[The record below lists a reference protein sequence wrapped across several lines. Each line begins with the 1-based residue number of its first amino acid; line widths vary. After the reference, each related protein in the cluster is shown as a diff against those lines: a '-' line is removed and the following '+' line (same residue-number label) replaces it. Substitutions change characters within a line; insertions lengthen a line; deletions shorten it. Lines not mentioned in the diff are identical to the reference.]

1 MTAEPPRGPILF
13 DDEGRIV
20 ARPDVRPAEPSA
32 AAPVPARPVL
42 IDTDEP
48 AGPIDHNWDEVA
60 RGPAAP
66 RSRGLSSLSWFAIAA
81 TLLILGIGAVEGIGY
96 VEAQFARAVWAGW
109 ATALIVGGAFGALG
123 LGIWREVSGLWSVD
137 AAERLQAALGP
148 AAADPVASARAAGRW
163 LGAVERRGVDVA
175 LSRAGL
181 DRAGTVEA
189 VGAALSS
196 SVLLRLDREADAALR
211 RAAMQIATAAALSP
225 KAWLDGALFMW
236 RGVRLVREIAEI
248 YGLRPGILGTW
259 TLLRRVMLGA
269 ATVAAADLAGGVA
282 MQALVTSTLV
292 QKLGGEVAGAAAAW
306 QRMYR
311 LGQAAIAACR
321 PLPRTSDL
329 PEA

>member
-1 MTAEPPRGPILF
+1 MTNEPPRGPILF

-20 ARPDVRPAEPSA
+20 ARPDLRPAEPA
-32 AAPVPARPVL
+32 DPPPAPARPVL

-48 AGPIDHNWDEVA
+48 AGPIDHNWEEIA

-66 RSRGLSSLSWFAIAA
+66 TSRRLSSLSWFAIAA

-96 VEAQFARAVWAGW
+96 VEAQFARAAWAGW
-109 ATALIVGGAFGALG
+109 ATALIVGGAFGAIG
-123 LGIWREVSGLWSVD
+123 LGIWREISGLWSVD
-137 AAERLQAALGP
+137 AVDRLQAALGP
-148 AAADPVASARAAGRW
+148 AAADPVASAKAARRW
-163 LGAVERRGVDVA
+163 LQVIERRGVDVA
-175 LSRAGL
+175 LSRQGL
-181 DRAGTVEA
+181 DQAGSVEA

-196 SVLLRLDREADAALR
+196 SVLKRLDREADAIRRKAAL
-211 RAAMQIATAAALSP
+211 QIATAAALSP

-259 TLLRRVMLGA
+259 RLVRRVMLGA

-282 MQALVTSTLV
+282 MQALVTSSLA
-292 QKLGGEVAGAAAAW
+292 QKVGGEVAGAAAAW
-306 QRMYR
+306 QRMDR

-321 PLPRTSDL
+321 PLPRNPD
-329 PEA
+329 PAEG